1 MLSNKGCSVLARVPH
16 ESITWT
22 EENKHHQHLATITV
36 ILTLTSGLHSR
47 HKMKEGLNVLT
58 SSTETGSTTRLRE
71 ERETNEFNTFM

>member
-1 MLSNKGCSVLARVPH
+1 M
-16 ESITWT
+16 WT
-22 EENKHHQHLATITV
+22 EENKHHQHLPTITV

-71 ERETNEFNTFM
+71 EKHGRGGNGERNKLV